1 MRILTLI
8 LSLVCISAF
17 AEITPEEINRLK
29 LNAEKGDSA
38 AQTFLGYCYNFGKG
52 VQKDNVEAIKW
63 YRKSAEQGNSLA
75 QFFLGAYYHDAKG
88 ASKNDV
94 EAVKWFRKS
103 AEQGYARAQ
112 FWLGMYYLDNGVEG
126 VFKENPLE
134 AVMWLR
140 KSAEQGEA
148 MAQFVLGTCYH
159 LGKGVQK
166 DNVEAIKWYRKSAEQ
181 GNVCA
186 LTILAGLYYEGEGL
200 NKDPVEAYAYY
211 NLVGLVAVSEAQ
223 PAEVEAKSLAER
235 HRKELEGE
243 LTPSQIE
250 AGQKRSKELLAL
262 ILVQREAKEE
272 SKAVI
277 QPGKSSKAVTYPG
290 EASNA
295 VIRPGKASNADMK
308 WGFSG
313 WEITL
318 LILFCIVIGFF
329 IYKKVKEEKLIKH
342 DKKKEEKLIQQVK
355 KEEGIKELKLHERVG
370 EFIIVFPLCL
380 LGAWFLTE
388 ILKLTG
394 VKDDSAIIRHIMI
407 MIKVL
412 FTHHT

>member
-1 MRILTLI
+1 MRILTII
-8 LSLVCISAF
+8 LSLVCLSAF

-75 QFFLGAYYHDAKG
+75 QFYLGAYYHDAKG

-103 AEQGYARAQ
+103 AEQGYASAQ
-112 FWLGMYYLDNGVEG
+112 FWLGMYYLYNGVEG
-126 VFKENPLE
+126 VFKENPVE
-134 AVMWLR
+134 GVMWLR

-148 MAQFVLGTCYH
+148 MAQFVLGGCYH

-166 DNVEAIKWYRKSAEQ
+166 DIVEAIKCYRKSAEQ
-181 GNVCA
+181 GNVSA
-186 LTILAGLYYEGEGL
+186 LIILAGLYNEGEGL

-223 PAEVEAKSLAER
+223 PAEVKAKSLAER

-250 AGQKRSKELLAL
+250 AGQKRSKEMLAL

-272 SKAVI
+272 SKALI
-277 QPGKSSKAVTYPG
+277 HPGKSSKERQWWELIDSQDIYIYIIGLILVLGIIITNVEKEKRLNTFIGFLFILLLGILIYFDVLDG
-290 EASNA
+290 DEVMS
-295 VIRPGKASNADMK
+295 VIRA
-308 WGFSG
+308 
-313 WEITL
+313 
-318 LILFCIVIGFF
+318 
-329 IYKKVKEEKLIKH
+329 
-342 DKKKEEKLIQQVK
+342 
-355 KEEGIKELKLHERVG
+355 LHFVS
-370 EFIIVFPLCL
+370 
-380 LGAWFLTE
+380 
-388 ILKLTG
+388 K
-394 VKDDSAIIRHIMI
+394 
-407 MIKVL
+407 
-412 FTHHT
+412 